1 VADAIKAA
9 FEDIN
14 EVELISGRRG
24 EFTVWLGK
32 KLLAKKSMRGFPTP
46 EQVITALRAVKAAD
60 HP

>member
-32 KLLAKKSMRGFPTP
+32 TLLASKSMRGFPTP
-46 EQVITALRAVKAAD
+46 EQVVTTLQAVKAAD